1 MFERFTDRARRVVVL
16 AQEEARTRGGHYV
29 ETQDVLTA
37 LLVDGDGPAADV
49 LSLAGFTPESLRSQC
64 AADLPAYV
72 GDRTPFSLPG
82 RKALEYALR
91 EALQLGHN
99 YVGTEHILLGLIREG
114 ESKAAQLLAA
124 GPGLDALRHA
134 LIKRITASEVPGT
147 AGAGE
152 ADLLSELTLEGQLK
166 ELAQHMR
173 LIEGEVTSIGRL
185 LRSRE
190 TEFRPVLSWRL
201 KLDELDELE
210 ERVAALESSNE
221 RFGTGGPSID
231 PLILDS

>member
-37 LLVDGDGPAADV
+37 LLMEGGGPAFDV
-49 LSLAGFTPESLRSQC
+49 LSLAGFTPESMRAQC
-64 AADLPAYV
+64 AADLPAAHT
-72 GDRTPFSLPG
+72 GAHIPFSLPG
-82 RKALEYALR
+82 KKALEYALR

-99 YVGTEHILLGLIREG
+99 YVGTEHILLGLIRES
-114 ESKAAQLLAA
+114 ESKAAQLLAE
-124 GPGLDALRHA
+124 GPGLDVLRHA
-134 LIKRITASEVPGT
+134 LIKRITVELTGT
-147 AGAGE
+147 IVGE
-152 ADLLSELTLEGQLK
+152 ADLLSELTLGGQLK

-173 LIEGEVTSIGRL
+173 LIEGEVLSVGQL

-190 TEFRPVLSWRL
+190 TEFRPALSWRL
-201 KLDELDELE
+201 KLDELE

-221 RFGTGGPSID
+221 KFGTGTPT
-231 PLILDS
+231 

>member
-49 LSLAGFTPESLRSQC
+49 LSLAGFTPESLRSQL
-64 AADLPAYV
+64 AAGLPVAHTGAY
-72 GDRTPFSLPG
+72 TPFSLSG
-82 RKALEYALR
+82 KKALEYALR

-99 YVGTEHILLGLIREG
+99 YVGAEHILLGLIREG
-114 ESKAAQLLAA
+114 EGMAAQLLAK
-124 GPGLDALRHA
+124 GPGLDVLRHA
-134 LIKRITASEVPGT
+134 LIERITGEMPATTTTGEV
-147 AGAGE
+147 
-152 ADLLSELTLEGQLK
+152 DWVSELTLEGQVK
-166 ELAQHMR
+166 ELVQHVC
-173 LIEGEVTSIGRL
+173 LIEGEVISIGQL

-190 TEFRPVLSWRL
+190 TEFRPALSWRL
-201 KLDELDELE
+201 KLDELE

-221 RFGTGGPSID
+221 KFGTGTPT
-231 PLILDS
+231 